1 MNWRANIE
9 WRRFP
14 WEALFWLS
22 ALLFLALSEPAS
34 GSHLMLCPL
43 KALGANFCPG
53 CNIGHSI
60 AFFLHGDIQQSW
72 NAHWFG
78 IPAVILLVT
87 RSGMLLY
94 RHAQYL
100 RSNEDPKF

>member
-1 MNWRANIE
+1 MSQENEYSGMNWRANIE

-60 AFFLHGDIQQSW
+60 AFFLHGDIHSRGTLIGSEFRQ
-72 NAHWFG
+72 
-78 IPAVILLVT
+78 
-87 RSGMLLY
+87 
-94 RHAQYL
+94 
-100 RSNEDPKF
+100 

>member
-14 WEALFWLS
+14 WEAVFWLS
-22 ALLFLALSEPAS
+22 ALLFLALTEPAS
-34 GSHLMLCPL
+34 GSHFTLCPL

-60 AFFLHGDIQQSW
+60 AFLLHGDVQQSW
-72 NAHWFG
+72 TAHSLG

-87 RSGMLLY
+87 RNGMLLWGFTQLLH
-94 RHAQYL
+94 RAAHN
-100 RSNEDPKF
+100 S